1 MYLKKILIAS
11 NKMRRFN
18 RSSKKW
24 MTILFS
30 FIYILSI
37 VNAQSEDF
45 SLNSNQG
52 SSSVCPGTTT
62 LFITE
67 IINTGSSDS
76 EYTVNTAGSASK
88 WALSVPTGFI
98 LRPGEKKNVY
108 TYVTPKSSSPA
119 GSYTVDVSVST
130 SNGLIKRVS
139 YTVNVRDCYGV
150 TVSGEQ
156 NKQICPCELTK
167 YDFVVKNTG
176 EFQETYRI
184 TVSGSA
190 ASYVKLS
197 ESSVTLQ
204 PGESKTIFAY
214 LQNLCT
220 LGSDDFTITATGRE
234 VASFTSSAEVN
245 SCFDYSVTSDKDFI
259 TMCDHTTETLPIG
272 ISNKGSKSNEYALSI
287 DGPAW
292 ANLEKT
298 GLVLG
303 SGQSASIKLILSP
316 DYNEVGNFNVNF
328 KAVSQLGE
336 VEAVKPIIV
345 NVKECNKVAIELKE
359 ESDRICA
366 ELGKSY
372 QVIIKNTGEVKN
384 DYKINLDGPGWAS
397 LDKQLVSLNGG
408 DEASLNLNLKPEK
421 NDIGKRNIIIKTE
434 TLDQAIT
441 SQDEIQIEVVS
452 SESCFKPE
460 ISMENDELD
469 IEAENSATIPITI
482 KNSGVEDASYELSVS
497 GDAASFSQLNPSSLK
512 LNAGESE
519 TVYLYVA
526 PTEDVKE
533 GLHKATI
540 TAKLENSAVLDS
552 QTVDVNVK
560 KTSEKDLTETSS
572 IESEVEEFSNQTN
585 QTGLE
590 DVTGAAVGGFG
601 SVVNDYKY
609 YIISAF
615 IILIIVILLLRFR
628 EKKLSIEQWE
638 KEVESDNNYG
648 QQNNADNMKLF
659 GWIAAGVIVAVFI
672 VLGWMYAGFVRA
684 YISYIIT
691 GIVLLIVALF
701 LLKYK
706 NSIVKFFEE
715 ESSLEKTSEKQ
726 VKSSLG
732 NSSEKKGK
740 SLEGKEETHSGMTEG
755 KIEQPKPAMQPGVVV
770 HKSESPDHKAVR
782 VEQPFGKSL
791 GKKTTEKSS
800 LEKTSEKQVK
810 SSLGKTSEK
819 DQKIE
824 QKEKKEQKPAEK
836 KSDEEL
842 YY

>member
-1 MYLKKILIAS
+1 MYLKKILIDS

-18 RSSKKW
+18 HSSKKFV
-24 MTILFS
+24 TFL
-30 FIYILSI
+30 FIYVLSI
-37 VNAQSEDF
+37 VNAQSDDF
-45 SLNSNQG
+45 SLTSNQG
-52 SSSVCPGTTT
+52 SSSICPGTTT

-67 IINTGSSDS
+67 IVNTGSSDS

-119 GSYTVDVSVST
+119 GSYTADVSVST
-130 SNGLIKRVS
+130 SNGLVKRVS

-156 NKQICPCELTK
+156 GKQICPCELTK
-167 YDFVVKNTG
+167 YDFVVKNKG
-176 EFQETYRI
+176 EFQETYRLTI
-184 TVSGSA
+184 SGSA
-190 ASYVKLS
+190 AGYIKLS

-204 PGESKTIFAY
+204 PGESRTIFAY
-214 LQNLCT
+214 VQNLCS

-234 VASFTSSAEVN
+234 VASYTSSVEVN

-259 TMCDHTTETLPIG
+259 TMCDHTTETLPIS

-298 GLVLG
+298 SLVLG
-303 SGQSASIKLILSP
+303 SGQSAGIKLILSP

-336 VEAVKPIIV
+336 VEAVKPINV
-345 NVKECNKVAIELKE
+345 NVKECNRVAVELKE
-359 ESDRICA
+359 ESDRICT
-366 ELGKSY
+366 ELVKSY
-372 QVIIKNTGEVKN
+372 QVMVKNTGEVKN
-384 DYKINLDGPGWAS
+384 DYKISMQGPGWAS

-408 DEASLNLNLKPEK
+408 EEASLNLNLKPEK
-421 NDIGKRNIIIKTE
+421 NDIGKRNILIKAE

-460 ISMENDELD
+460 LSLENDRLD
-469 IEAENSATIPITI
+469 IEAESSATIPITI
-482 KNSGVEDASYELSVS
+482 KNSGVEEASYELSVS

-512 LNAGESE
+512 LNSGESE

-552 QTVDVNVK
+552 QTLDINVK
-560 KTSEKDLTETSS
+560 QSSLEKTSEKQDSEALTETS

-590 DVTGAAVGGFG
+590 SVTGMATGGFG
-601 SVVNDYKY
+601 KLIVDYKY

-615 IILIIVILLLRFR
+615 VILVIIILLLRFR

-638 KEVESDNNYG
+638 KEVENDNNYG
-648 QQNNADNMKLF
+648 QQNNASNMKLF
-659 GWIAAGVIVAVFI
+659 GWIAAGVILAVFI
-672 VLGWMYAGFVRA
+672 VLGWMYAGFVRT
-684 YISYIIT
+684 YVYYIIT

-701 LLKYK
+701 ILKYK
-706 NSIVKFFEE
+706 DSIFNFFEE
-715 ESSLEKTSEKQ
+715 DKPFE
-726 VKSSLG
+726 
-732 NSSEKKGK
+732 K
-740 SLEGKEETHSGMTEG
+740 SLEGKESVDGKKSIGGKEKGAEG
-755 KIEQPKPAMQPGVVV
+755 KGKTLEAKSMETKTVSTEHQLQVKQETIQAKVEPKVAQHIIAEKPA
-770 HKSESPDHKAVR
+770 
-782 VEQPFGKSL
+782 
-791 GKKTTEKSS
+791 
-800 LEKTSEKQVK
+800 EKTKAEYKKAERS
-810 SSLGKTSEK
+810 TT
-819 DQKIE
+819 
-824 QKEKKEQKPAEK
+824 KKESKPAEKTPEKEK